1 MEPRLIARAAALGL
15 GAMALLAAV
24 IFAWVLVYAYVVAP
38 GHPPAQYQAYA
49 ARVAPLAGIV
59 LGLPV
64 FALAGQLAVRHRTY
78 SLMLALT
85 PAITFILLDAG
96 LLGGFNW
103 TLLTIIG
110 PLLLALVIVVAV
122 LRNRVSKDVE
132 EQSERATRD
141 LYREED
147 RIHADDD
154 DEDRV

>member
-1 MEPRLIARAAALGL
+1 M
-15 GAMALLAAV
+15 
-24 IFAWVLVYAYVVAP
+24 
-38 GHPPAQYQAYA
+38 
-49 ARVAPLAGIV
+49 
-59 LGLPV
+59 
-64 FALAGQLAVRHRTY
+64 
-78 SLMLALT
+78 
-85 PAITFILLDAG
+85 D
-96 LLGGFNW
+96 LGGFNW